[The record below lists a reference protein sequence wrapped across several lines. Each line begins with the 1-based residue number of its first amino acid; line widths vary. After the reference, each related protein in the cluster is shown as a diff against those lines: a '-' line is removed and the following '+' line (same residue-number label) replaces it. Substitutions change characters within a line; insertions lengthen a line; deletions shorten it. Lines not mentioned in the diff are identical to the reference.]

1 MITFRTWKR
10 WDQRRLGKILVY
22 KTYKWMYH
30 SIRLDYIYDMRLGQ
44 LDSTRSRGGRS
55 WNNQTRP
62 NKSTNSPCPCW
73 IWWGSSGRRQ
83 WLGLKLV
90 GDIFHSFPLKSTGEL
105 SFSHPCPIFRPKNH
119 TSLAAAL
126 TLRLGRAT
134 SSINLFGAIRD
145 AGSEKLLGSTSS
157 IMGHTFESCVTR
169 IVLKDDDL
177 LCKQSRNH
185 IL

>member
-1 MITFRTWKR
+1 
-10 WDQRRLGKILVY
+10 
-22 KTYKWMYH
+22 
-30 SIRLDYIYDMRLGQ
+30 MRLGQ
-44 LDSTRSRGGRS
+44 LDSTRSRRGRS

-62 NKSTNSPCPCW
+62 NKSTNSPCPRW

-145 AGSEKLLGSTSS
+145 EQDPKSCWVQPVQLWGTHLKAAWQELCWKMMICFVNKVGIIFCKEKRTSTLPNARQRCQW
-157 IMGHTFESCVTR
+157 TVCRLNRDEL
-169 IVLKDDDL
+169 IV
-177 LCKQSRNH
+177 
-185 IL
+185 

>member
-1 MITFRTWKR
+1 VITFRTWKR
-10 WDQRRLGKILVY
+10 WDQRRLGKIFGY

-30 SIRLDYIYDMRLGQ
+30 SIRLDYMIWDWVSYIPQDHAAVGLGTTKLGQ
-44 LDSTRSRGGRS
+44 T
-55 WNNQTRP
+55 
-62 NKSTNSPCPCW
+62 STNSPCPRW

>member
-1 MITFRTWKR
+1 MNVSFN
-10 WDQRRLGKILVY
+10 Q
-22 KTYKWMYH
+22 
-30 SIRLDYIYDMRLGQ
+30 IRLYDMRLGQ
-44 LDSTRSRGGRS
+44 LDSTRSRRGRS

-62 NKSTNSPCPCW
+62 NKSTNSPCPRW